1 MSLKKLYSVP
11 ATAVST
17 PHSAYQHGN
26 IFHLAPV
33 YAVSDEKIQ
42 MVAPVHKKHIHTLL
56 SGTRLAPGKFGEKVR
71 EVGHEAGGH
80 RVVYLYQENQAV
92 VF

>member
-1 MSLKKLYSVP
+1 
-11 ATAVST
+11 
-17 PHSAYQHGN
+17 
-26 IFHLAPV
+26 
-33 YAVSDEKIQ
+33 

-56 SGTRLAPGKFGEKVR
+56 SGTRLAQGKFGEKVR

-80 RVVYLYQENQAV
+80 RVVYLYQANDAV